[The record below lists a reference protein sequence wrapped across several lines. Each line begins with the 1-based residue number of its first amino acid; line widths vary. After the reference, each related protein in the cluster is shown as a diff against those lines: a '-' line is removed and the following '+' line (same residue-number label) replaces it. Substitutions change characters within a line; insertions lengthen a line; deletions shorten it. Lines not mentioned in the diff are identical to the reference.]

1 MKLKFPYILL
11 KDRFYPIIPVGLIR
25 GKETVRTEALVDS
38 GANIS
43 IFHGEFCRELGL
55 KSENGEKKVFQGIGG
70 KINGYIH
77 TVHLNVNEH
86 IFPCR
91 VAFSDEMITGLNII
105 GREDFFNK
113 FVVTLDDV
121 KSELELKT
129 RE

>member
-43 IFHGEFCRELGL
+43 IFHSEFCRELGL
-55 KSENGEKKVFQGIGG
+55 KLEEGEKRTFQGIGG
-70 KINGYIH
+70 KITGYIH
-77 TVHLNVNEH
+77 TVQVNVNEH
-86 IFPCR
+86 MFPCR
-91 VAFSDEMITGLNII
+91 IAFSDEMITGLNII
-105 GREDFFNK
+105 GREDFFNNF
-113 FVVTLDDV
+113 FVIFDDI
-121 KSELELKT
+121 KKELELKT